1 MMCRSFENNWNTYKL
16 LAHINPPD
24 TKVSDLH
31 LLNQTR
37 PDSLLLLMFKD
48 LQLSHC
54 VHLSL
59 AE

>member
-1 MMCRSFENNWNTYKL
+1 MYKL

-37 PDSLLLLMFKD
+37 PDSLLLLN
-48 LQLSHC
+48 H
-54 VHLSL
+54 V
-59 AE
+59 